1 MIYKAGR
8 KYIDLERVTAI
19 EPIIHTTNWIRD
31 DKGALQAIPLDPP
44 ETSGANIYCQLH
56 QEPIEVQFWWS
67 WKDATAKTQEQQF
80 DDLMQAWRSVV
91 EKKNK
96 PFDMESHLAENAA
109 SSLMVGGTKVCDRCH
124 RVHAVGGACNYDDV
138 MRAQAARQ
146 AKDIMNAAPP
156 AKCPSCHTFH
166 NSNET
171 CPGK

>member
-19 EPIIHTTNWIRD
+19 RPITFDSAAMFLDEP
-31 DKGALQAIPLDPP
+31 GIPHVAY
-44 ETSGANIYCQLH
+44 TSGAMLECQLH
-56 QEPIEVQFWWS
+56 EHPIEVRFDWE
-67 WKDATAKTQEQQF
+67 KAGDRFPETQF

-91 EKKNK
+91 EKRNK

-109 SSLMVGGTKVCDRCH
+109 SSLMVGGSKVCDRCQ
-124 RVHAVGGACNYDDV
+124 RMHAVGGACDYDDV

-171 CPGK
+171 CPVMGTDAV